1 MAFWDRSKSTALR
14 NCHYPNYDPRRD
26 FFYQF
31 STPQRF
37 YTAKTQKRRSMGP
50 RNSLQRS
57 SVAIFTDTRFM
68 VIGEL
73 DYTISSNSI
82 RK

>member
-37 YTAKTQKRRSMGP
+37 YTAKTRRRRG
-50 RNSLQRS
+50 RKGFAALHNIALQVWNSTLRRARVGS
-57 SVAIFTDTRFM
+57 
-68 VIGEL
+68 EL
-73 DYTISSNSI
+73 LLW
-82 RK
+82 K